1 HAEVLNKWLGSMG
14 LKPLY
19 PNRWLGAKRELNPI
33 DCIELCIWK
42 QQSEPVSGPDCC
54 PITTTSLLLG
64 CGVLAGSSILAHAVL
79 LGSRVFG
86 HAVLAHA
93 VLRGRVLGGFV
104 LRCLLLGLPL
114 LMLRGLVGGRRG
126 VFLRV
131 ALRRRSRCG
140 SGRRRSRRLRGRGE

>member
-1 HAEVLNKWLGSMG
+1 MG

-64 CGVLAGSSILAHAVL
+64 CGVLGGSSILA
-79 LGSRVFG
+79 